1 MRKIFVFLFLSFFG
15 FAQAQELNCSVT
27 FNTDQVTA
35 TNQQVFKTLKKSLTE
50 FVNNRKWS
58 DQTYKGAEKIECSF
72 FFTITT
78 YDADQFTGTLQVQ
91 ASRPVY
97 NSTYMSPILNINDK
111 DINFGYT
118 EFQNLAFDQ
127 NSFDSNLLSIMA
139 FYSNLIIGVDA
150 DTFALEGGSKSLE
163 NALNIA
169 NVAQQ
174 SQIKGWS
181 QSDKNQNRYFLI
193 NDMLSPAFVAFRKTM
208 YEYHLKALDKM
219 ADNPK
224 EAKENIKIAL
234 KTLSQ
239 IAETRP
245 NAYLTRVFFD
255 AKADEILSIYTDG
268 PKVDVTEVIN
278 ALNKLSPTNSSKW
291 GKISY

>member
-1 MRKIFVFLFLSFFG
+1 MPKIFVFLFLLFFE
-15 FAQAQELNCSVT
+15 FSQSQELNCSVN
-27 FNTDQVTA
+27 FNTDQVAA
-35 TNQQVFKTLKKSLTE
+35 TNQQVFKTLKKALTE
-50 FVNNRKWS
+50 FVNNTKWS
-58 DQTYKGAEKIECSF
+58 NQTYKGVEKIDCSF
-72 FFTITT
+72 FFTIKT
-78 YDADQFTGTLQVQ
+78 YTADQFTATLQVQ
-91 ASRPVY
+91 ASRPIY
-97 NSTYMSPILNINDK
+97 NATYMSPILNINDN
-111 DINFGYT
+111 DVAFNYL
-118 EFQNLAFDQ
+118 EFQNLTFDQ

-139 FYSNLIIGVDA
+139 FYSNLIIGVTS

-163 NALNIA
+163 IAQNIA

-181 QSDKNQNRYFLI
+181 QSDKNQNRYYLI
-193 NDMLSPAFVAFRKTM
+193 NDMLSPAFVTFRKAM

-224 EAKENIKIAL
+224 EAKENIKTAI

-239 IAETRP
+239 IADTRP

-268 PKVDVTEVIN
+268 PKVDVSEVVN
-278 ALNKLSPTNSSKW
+278 LLNRLSPTNSSKW
-291 GKISY
+291 RKISY